1 MWCRKP
7 DAVTKMLQTNVA
19 GVHAMIQAFLPLL
32 QSGEKKTVINISS
45 AMGSLN
51 VWYHQV
57 SIHSAWASMITD
69 SHV

>member
-1 MWCRKP
+1 
-7 DAVTKMLQTNVA
+7 MLETNVI

-32 QSGEKKTVINISS
+32 QSGQKKTVINISS

-57 SIHSAWASMITD
+57 SIHSA
-69 SHV
+69 

>member
-1 MWCRKP
+1 
-7 DAVTKMLQTNVA
+7 
-19 GVHAMIQAFLPLL
+19 L
-32 QSGEKKTVINISS
+32 QSGQKKTVINISS

-57 SIHSAWASMITD
+57 SMHSAWASMTTD